1 MFLGTNI
8 LGFLVRGFFTNPEI
22 DKLTT
27 EGHEFIKKEA
37 IKAQGAE
44 KFTNIVAWIV
54 IVAYLSFLASYNWG
68 ILIAALMIMA
78 GSFSDLLWE
87 IKHGK
92 KVDPK
97 ALPKDIIYYG
107 TTLLTWVA
115 LPVIWYSLYRF

>member
-1 MFLGTNI
+1 MITQLLVSIISWLVLMFVGTNI

-44 KFTNIVAWIV
+44 RFTNIVAWIV
-54 IVAYLSFLASYNWG
+54 MVAYLSFLGSYNWG
-68 ILIAALMIMA
+68 VLIASIMIMA
-78 GSFSDLLWE
+78 GRLPDLLWE

-92 KVDPK
+92 KLDPK
-97 ALPKDIIYYG
+97 VLPKDIQYYA
-107 TTLLTWVA
+107 TT
-115 LPVIWYSLYRF
+115 